1 MLIPESFQLHGQTF
15 VVKEDATLANRT
27 DNRGETKPRT
37 NEIILQITTETVPI
51 PQTMVEQTFCHELM
65 HCLLIHAE
73 SKMGDDEKFVN
84 LMGNLLHQAWS
95 TMVYPK
101 EEKHGKK

>member
-1 MLIPESFQLHGQTF
+1 MMQIPESFQLHGQTYH
-15 VVKEDATLANRT
+15 VKNDPTLTNRT

-37 NEIILQITTETVPI
+37 NEILLQINTETVPI

-84 LMGNLLHQAWS
+84 LMGNLLHQALT
-95 TMVYPK
+95 TMSYPK
-101 EEKHGKK
+101 KGAK